1 MRTAGLARWAGL
13 CLALGG
19 LLGPAGA
26 ARGAEETLAFVNA
39 RLITTPNDPAGG
51 AGEIERGTVI
61 VRGGKIGYAGPSL
74 VDLPA
79 GAKVI
84 DCTGKVIMPGIVDTH
99 SHVGGVAG
107 ADGSSSLQPDV
118 RVMDSLN
125 AMDSGFKRALAG
137 GLTTINIMPGSG
149 HLMSG
154 QTVYVKNRGGKRIED
169 LYIVNPQGEAS
180 GGLKMANGTNSMR
193 EPPFTGTRGKA
204 AAAVRELFVR
214 AQEYRDRWARFEAK
228 RANAGEKGAEADAPE
243 RNLGLEF
250 LGRVLSGEKIV
261 QHHTHRA
268 DDIMTVLRIAQEFK
282 YRVVLHHVSEAWK
295 VADQIAAADTGWGRK
310 GIKGTPCSVILIDS
324 PGGKLEA
331 AEASWET
338 GAALEKAGVTF
349 VYHTDDWIT
358 DSRVFLRSAALGVR
372 AGLSRAGALRAM
384 TINGAKLLDLEDRV
398 GSLEAGKDADLVVL
412 SGDPLSVYTK
422 IEQTWVEGIKRFD
435 RTDPKDRLYATGGYG
450 AGHDQAPYMCCAG
463 GVVNGSATGQ

>member
-1 MRTAGLARWAGL
+1 L